1 MTAVPFPVTS
11 APGARPQE
19 SAGRLVNAYAVKTE
33 QGARGP
39 LKWLRAPGLREVVNV
54 DGRTGYR
61 GFIEINGNVLAALE
75 DRAVLIAKSGGNTSV
90 TDLGALDGTGLIT
103 VAKNNATPVADI
115 VAVTEEGAFSL
126 YTDDVPDSFADAD
139 LPQPNSVSGVK
150 GYFAFTI
157 ADGRLFASELNSVG
171 LDSLSFTTA
180 PGHLLRGVAYRD
192 EWFVFGDNFCQVY
205 RDAGLSPFP
214 FDLVAT
220 IPIGLAGTHAVAGW
234 EPGFTGTIVWAAQD
248 DVVYKLNGY
257 TPQAVSTEDV
267 SRDIAATPDKAVLE
281 ACVYM
286 SNGNAFW
293 VLTRPGFWSWTL
305 NLTTGTWGE
314 RASYGRPS
322 WCAARTIKAF
332 STWLAGDRQSG
343 RLFEIGADVFREGDD
358 PLVFEVVS
366 GAVLASP
373 NRLAIG
379 RLDVDMVAA
388 VGRAAGEEPVETD
401 PQVDISWSLD
411 GGYRWSSP
419 VFRAIGR
426 EGESRKTISVNR
438 LGLAGPKGIMIRLR
452 VSDPVHVTLFGAAL
466 TLIEQR
472 APK

>member
-1 MTAVPFPVTS
+1 MTAVPFPVSS

-39 LKWLRAPGLREVVNV
+39 LKWVRTPGLRELVTVG
-54 DGRTGYR
+54 GRARYR

-75 DRAVLIAKSGGNTSV
+75 DRAVLITKSGGATSV
-90 TDLGALDGTGLIT
+90 TDLGALDGAGLVTI
-103 VAKNNATPVADI
+103 AKNNAAPVADI
-115 VAVTEEGAFSL
+115 VAVTEEGAFNL
-126 YTDDVPDSFADAD
+126 YPDDVPDNFADAD

-157 ADGRLFASELNSVG
+157 ADGRLFASDLNSAN
-171 LDSLSFTTA
+171 LNALSFTTA
-180 PGHLLRGVAYRD
+180 PGRLLRGVSYRD
-192 EWFVFGDNFCQVY
+192 EWFIFGDNFCQVY

-220 IPIGLAGTHAVAGW
+220 IPIGLAGAHAIAGW
-234 EPGFTGTIVWAAQD
+234 EPGFTGTMAWAAQD
-248 DVVYKLNGY
+248 DVVYKLSGY
-257 TPQAVSTEDV
+257 TPQPVSTEDV
-267 SRDIAATPDKAVLE
+267 SRDIAGTPDKSVLE
-281 ACVYM
+281 ASVYM

-305 NLTTGTWGE
+305 NLTTGTWAQ
-314 RASYGRPS
+314 RASYDQEAWR
-322 WCAARTIKAF
+322 AARTVKAF
-332 STWLAGDRQSG
+332 STWLAGDRHSG
-343 RLFEIGADVFREGDD
+343 KLFEIGADAFREGDD

-388 VGRAAGEEPVETD
+388 AGRAAGEENERD
-401 PQVDISWSLD
+401 PQVEVSWSLD
-411 GGYRWSSP
+411 GGYRWSTP

-438 LGLAGPKGIMIRLR
+438 LGLAGPKGIMIKLR
-452 VSDPVHVTLFGAAL
+452 VSDPVHVTLFGAAV

>member
-39 LKWLRAPGLREVVNV
+39 LKWVRTPGLRELVTV
-54 DGRTGYR
+54 DGRARFR
-61 GFIEINGNVLAALE
+61 GFIEVNGNVLAALAG
-75 DRAVLIAKSGGNTSV
+75 RAVLIAKSGGDTIV
-90 TDLGALDGTGLIT
+90 TDLGALDGSQLVTI
-103 VAKNNATPVADI
+103 AKNNATPVADL
-115 VAVTEEGAFSL
+115 VAVTEEGAFNL
-126 YTDDVPDSFADAD
+126 YSNDVPDSFADAD

-157 ADGRLFASELNSVG
+157 ADGRMFASDLNSVNVN
-171 LDSLSFTTA
+171 SLSFTTA

-220 IPIGLAGTHAVAGW
+220 IPIGLAGTHAIAGW
-234 EPGFTGTIVWAAQD
+234 EPGFTGTMVWAAQD
-248 DVVYKLNGY
+248 DIVYKLSGY

-267 SRDIAATPDKAVLE
+267 SRDIAAASDKSVLE
-281 ACVYM
+281 ASVHM
-286 SNGNAFW
+286 QNGNAFW

-314 RASYGRPS
+314 RASYDQRS
-322 WCAARTIKAF
+322 WRAARTVKAF
-332 STWLAGDRQSG
+332 SSWLAGDRQSG
-343 RLFEIGADVFREGDD
+343 SLFEIGADVFREGDD

-366 GAVLASP
+366 GAVLSSP

-388 VGRAAGEEPVETD
+388 VGRAAGDEPVETD
-401 PQVDISWSLD
+401 PQVEISWSLD
-411 GGYRWSSP
+411 GGYHWSSP

-438 LGLAGPKGIMIRLR
+438 LGLAGPKGIMIKLR

>member
-1 MTAVPFPVTS
+1 MVAVPFPVTS

-19 SAGRLVNAYAVKTE
+19 SAGRLINAYAVKTE

-39 LKWLRAPGLREVVNV
+39 LKWLRAPGLRELANV
-54 DGRTGYR
+54 SGHAGYR
-61 GFIEINGNVLAALE
+61 GFIEINGSVLAALD
-75 DRAVLIAKSGGNTSV
+75 DRAVLIGRSGNVMSLA
-90 TDLGALDGTGLIT
+90 DLGALDGSGLIT
-103 VAKNNATPVADI
+103 IAKNNATPVADI
-115 VAVTEEGAFSL
+115 VAVTEEGAFNL
-126 YTDDVPDSFADAD
+126 YTDDVPDDFADAD

-157 ADGRLFASELNSVG
+157 ADGRLFASDLNSVS
-171 LDSLSFTTA
+171 LNALSFTTT

-220 IPIGLAGTHAVAGW
+220 IPIGLAGAHAIAGW
-234 EPGFTGTIVWAAQD
+234 EPGFTGTMVWAAQD
-248 DVVYKLNGY
+248 DIVYKLNGY

-267 SRDIAATPDKAVLE
+267 SRDIAATPDKGALE

-293 VLTRPGFWSWTL
+293 ILTRPGFWSWTL

-314 RASYGRPS
+314 RASYDQES
-322 WCAARTIKAF
+322 WRAARTVKAF

-366 GAVLASP
+366 GAVFSSP

-388 VGRAAGEEPVETD
+388 VGRAAGEANESD
-401 PQVDISWSLD
+401 PQVEISWSLD
-411 GGYRWSSP
+411 GGYRWSNP

-426 EGESRKTISVNR
+426 QGQSRKTISVNR

-452 VSDPVHVTLFGAAL
+452 VSDPVHVTLFGAVV
-466 TLIEQR
+466 TRVEQR
-472 APK
+472 AAK

>member
-39 LKWLRAPGLREVVNV
+39 LKWVRAPGLLELANV
-54 DGRTGYR
+54 SARGRYR
-61 GFIEINGNVLAALE
+61 GFIELNGNVLAALE
-75 DRAVLIAKSGGNTSV
+75 DRAVLITKSGSNMSV
-90 TDLGALDGTGLIT
+90 TDLGALDGTGLVTI
-103 VAKNNATPVADI
+103 AKNNATPVADI
-115 VAVTEEGAFSL
+115 VAVTEEGAFNL
-126 YTDDVPDSFADAD
+126 YTDDVPDNFADAD

-157 ADGRLFASELNSVG
+157 ADGRLFASELNSVN
-171 LDSLSFTTA
+171 LDALSFATA

-205 RDAGLSPFP
+205 RDAGLLPFP

-220 IPIGLAGTHAVAGW
+220 IPIGLAGTHAIAGW
-234 EPGFTGTIVWAAQD
+234 EPGFTGTMVWAAQD
-248 DVVYKLNGY
+248 DIVYKLNGY
-257 TPQAVSTEDV
+257 THQAVSTEDV
-267 SRDIAATPDKAVLE
+267 SRDIAATPDKSVLE
-281 ACVYM
+281 ASVYM

-293 VLTRPGFWSWTL
+293 VLTRPDFWSWTL

-314 RASYGRPS
+314 RASYGQES
-322 WCAARTIKAF
+322 WRGARTIKAF
-332 STWLAGDRQSG
+332 STWLAGDRGSG
-343 RLFEIGADVFREGDD
+343 KLFEIGADVFREGDD

-373 NRLAIG
+373 NRLAVG

-388 VGRAAGEEPVETD
+388 VGRAAGEENEAD
-401 PQVDISWSLD
+401 PQVEISWSLD
-411 GGYRWSSP
+411 GGYRWSTP

-426 EGESRKTISVNR
+426 EGESGKTISVNR
-438 LGLAGPKGIMIRLR
+438 LGLAGPKGIMIKLR

>member
-1 MTAVPFPVTS
+1 MTVVPFPVTS

-39 LKWLRAPGLREVVNV
+39 LKWQRAPGLRELASVS
-54 DGRTGYR
+54 DRAGYR
-61 GFIEINGNVLAALE
+61 GFIEVNGNVLAALE
-75 DRAVLIAKSGGNTSV
+75 DRAVLIAKSGSTVSV

-103 VAKNNATPVADI
+103 IAKNNAVPADI
-115 VAVTEEGAFSL
+115 VAVTEEGAFNL
-126 YTDDVPDSFADAD
+126 YADDAPDNFADAD

-157 ADGRLFASELNSVG
+157 ADGRLFASNLNSVD
-171 LDSLSFTTA
+171 LNSLSFATA

-192 EWFVFGDNFCQVY
+192 EWFVFGDDFCQVY
-205 RDAGLSPFP
+205 RDAGLEHFP

-220 IPIGLAGTHAVAGW
+220 IPIGLAGTHAIAGW
-234 EPGFTGTIVWAAQD
+234 EPGFTGTMVWAAQD

-257 TPQAVSTEDV
+257 TPQPISTEDV
-267 SRDIAATPDKAVLE
+267 SRDIAATPDKSVLE
-281 ACVYM
+281 AAVYM

-293 VLTRPGFWSWTL
+293 VLTRPGSWSWTL
-305 NLTTGTWGE
+305 NLTTGTWGQ
-314 RASYGRPS
+314 RASYDQQS
-322 WCAARTIKAF
+322 WRAARTIKAF
-332 STWLAGDRQSG
+332 SAWLAGDRRTG
-343 RLFEIGADVFREGDD
+343 KLFEIGADVFREGDD

-373 NRLAIG
+373 NRLAVG

-388 VGRAAGEEPVETD
+388 VGRAGGEDNEAD
-401 PQVDISWSLD
+401 PQVEISWSLD
-411 GGYRWSSP
+411 GGYRWSNP

-438 LGLAGPKGIMIRLR
+438 LGLAGPKGIMIKLR

>member
-1 MTAVPFPVTS
+1 VTS

-19 SAGRLVNAYAVKTE
+19 SAGRLINAYAVKTE

-39 LKWLRAPGLREVVNV
+39 LKWLRAPGLRELANVN
-54 DGRTGYR
+54 GRAGYR
-61 GFIEINGNVLAALE
+61 GFIEIDDNVLAVLE
-75 DRAVLIAKSGGNTSV
+75 DRAVLIAKSGSTVSV
-90 TDLGALDGTGLIT
+90 TDLGALDGARLVT

-115 VAVTEEGAFSL
+115 VAVTEEGAFNL
-126 YTDDVPDSFADAD
+126 YIDDVPDDFADAD

-157 ADGRLFASELNSVG
+157 ADGRLFASNLNSVNVNA
-171 LDSLSFTTA
+171 LSYTTA
-180 PGHLLRGVAYRD
+180 PGRLLRGVSYRD

-205 RDAGLSPFP
+205 RDAGLTPFP

-220 IPIGLAGTHAVAGW
+220 IPIGLAGTHAIAGW
-234 EPGFTGTIVWAAQD
+234 EPGFTGTMAWAAQD
-248 DVVYKLNGY
+248 DVVYRLSGY

-267 SRDIAATPDKAVLE
+267 SRDIAATPDKSALE
-281 ACVYM
+281 AAVHM

-314 RASYGRPS
+314 RASYDQES
-322 WCAARTIKAF
+322 WRAARTVRAF
-332 STWLAGDRQSG
+332 STWLAGDRGSG

-366 GAVLASP
+366 GAVLSSP
-373 NRLAIG
+373 NRLAVG

-388 VGRAAGEEPVETD
+388 VGRAAGEENEAD
-401 PQVDISWSLD
+401 PQVEISWSLD
-411 GGYRWSSP
+411 GGYRWSNP

-426 EGESRKTISVNR
+426 EGCSRKTISVNR

-466 TLIEQR
+466 TLVEQR